1 MSFLIGGD
9 TIKQHEKELLQ
20 RQLDSEKGV
29 LRELERHYKKAIED
43 IDERIAVLL
52 GRQDAD
58 LQHVIFQVEYQKQLK
73 TQVQAILEQ
82 LQASEFDTISE
93 YLSKCYEE
101 GFVGS
106 LYSIQKQGV
115 PVVFPVDQRQ
125 VVEAVQLDSKI
136 SEGLYTRLGKDV
148 KELKKTISSE
158 ITRGISTAM
167 TYSEIARNVNNASQ
181 IGLNR
186 AKRIARTEGGRIQN
200 KAAMDT
206 MRKAKAIGAD
216 VVKRW
221 SAALDARTR
230 DSHARIDGEVKE
242 VEEKFS
248 NGLMYPKDPSGG
260 ASEVVNC
267 RCKVQEIARW
277 ALDDEETK
285 HLGNTDDMTDEQL
298 EPIANKLNISVD
310 ELRGYSGQII
320 PVKAKNY
327 DDFKRQYDKIWRYE
341 GSDLQKEA
349 EARIASYGKKK
360 TPKPLAN
367 SSKSGTIDIE
377 IDEFVPCLVDTKT
390 GEVLDTVAREV
401 TDRKSLKQ
409 YTKKNGWY
417 ISWNQVPADCTICSL
432 HIKGDDA
439 VQGLVA
445 FRDDPRNG
453 AIYGHWV
460 VAAPHNRGKDKQYEG
475 VGGHLFAI
483 IADASIKA
491 GHGGFFY
498 GDAASDAVLKH
509 YIEKLKALPGLG
521 RRFYVDEEAAHW
533 LLDKYNFESEG

>member
-167 TYSEIARNVNNASQ
+167 SYSEIARNVNNASQ

-206 MRKAKAIGAD
+206 MRKARAIGAD

-349 EARIASYGKKK
+349 EARIASYGKKAS
-360 TPKPLAN
+360 KPLAN
-367 SSKSGTIDIE
+367 SAKSGTIDIE

-390 GEVLDTVAREV
+390 GEVLDTVVREV
-401 TDRKSLKQ
+401 ADRKTLKQ

-417 ISWNQVPADCTICSL
+417 INWNQVPADCAICSL
-432 HIKGDDA
+432 HIKGEDA

-445 FRDDPRNG
+445 FRDEPGNR
-453 AIYGHWV
+453 AIYGYWV
-460 VAAPHNRGKDKQYEG
+460 VAAPHNRGAEKKYDG
-475 VGGHLFAI
+475 VGGHLFAVM
-483 IADASIKA
+483 AQESVKA
-491 GHGGFFY
+491 GYDGFIY
-498 GDAASDAVLKH
+498 GMATSKEVLKH
-509 YIEKLKALPGLG
+509 YVEKLGATPIGGL
-521 RRFYVDEEAAHW
+521 RFMVEESAAHK
-533 LLDKYNFESEG
+533 LIEIYNFEKGG